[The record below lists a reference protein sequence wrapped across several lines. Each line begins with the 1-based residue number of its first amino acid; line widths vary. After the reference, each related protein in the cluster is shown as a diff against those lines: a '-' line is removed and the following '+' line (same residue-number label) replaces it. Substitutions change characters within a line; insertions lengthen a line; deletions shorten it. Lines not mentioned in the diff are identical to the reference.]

1 MKSDE
6 SKRQSFGC
14 ILVETTWSS
23 SWRRAW
29 RGHGAAHVARAIQ
42 LCGESDSGLLSQEFI
57 LDLVVDLVAVDLRV
71 KFDVF
76 KPSRYSICSGSTS
89 PGALGAMTSCVSTI

>member
-42 LCGESDSGLLSQEFI
+42 LCGESDAGLLS
-57 LDLVVDLVAVDLRV
+57 
-71 KFDVF
+71 
-76 KPSRYSICSGSTS
+76 
-89 PGALGAMTSCVSTI
+89 